1 MTLTLMSETIAV
13 AAVIIGTFF
22 SVVGVIGYLRLP
34 DALSRL
40 HATGKVG
47 VFGAVFL
54 LIAAA
59 VATPL
64 GWGESLILIFFLMAT
79 GPATAHAIASAAY
92 RIGLRPKNAVRDD
105 LEALVDA
112 GERKLDGSGNRH
124 G

>member
-1 MTLTLMSETIAV
+1 MPLPPISEAIAIV
-13 AAVIIGTFF
+13 AVIIGTFF

-64 GWGESLILIFFLMAT
+64 GWGESLILIFFLMVT
-79 GPATAHAIASAAY
+79 GPVTAHAIGSAAY

-105 LEALVDA
+105 LAALVNEKKSESKDPA
-112 GERKLDGSGNRH
+112 NLSR
-124 G
+124 

>member
-1 MTLTLMSETIAV
+1 MPPISEAV
-13 AAVIIGTFF
+13 AIAAVIIGTFF

-34 DALSRL
+34 DALTRL

-64 GWGESLILIFFLMAT
+64 GWGESLILIFFLMVT
-79 GPATAHAIASAAY
+79 GPVTAHAIGSAAY

-105 LEALVDA
+105 LADLVDD
-112 GERKLDGSGNRH
+112 GKRKPDGSGNRPR
-124 G
+124 